1 MRFSHSRYCSSQAI
15 SRLRKIFIWFESP
28 VTLIRGNETLACAG
42 RYKVLPNVKQ
52 SGEIRTARMANAIQ
66 RASFVVLNGSRLS
79 RAFLT
84 RRVLHARFPSLSHA
98 RVSLSLSLN
107 TRVSFLV
114 AARFRSSFSRV
125 PPPASP
131 IFGSGFFCGAVGRR
145 NTSSVAEVPF
155 NLLNSRF
162 TRGLDSPWNVHLRYT
177 VGSTATRDRE
187 DTLVNPFE
195 LTPVE
200 MTGGTLGAT
209 ARVSERL
216 INLTLYPRFHASL
229 AKRRSS

>member
-1 MRFSHSRYCSSQAI
+1 MRFSHSRCCSSKAI

-42 RYKVLPNVKQ
+42 RYKVLPNVKR
-52 SGEIRTARMANAIQ
+52 SGEIRTARMVNAIQ

-98 RVSLSLSLN
+98 RDLSLSLW
-107 TRVSFLV
+107 TLVSLFSSPRDSVHLLAAFLHLP
-114 AARFRSSFSRV
+114 RPSSAVDFS
-125 PPPASP
+125 A
-131 IFGSGFFCGAVGRR
+131 GRR

-229 AKRRSS
+229 AKRHSS